1 MLYFDNY
8 LSTLPETAF
17 DTYRGET
24 QAYIN
29 SQWHDSPLWC
39 KVKEETQVGSFEFE
53 EIEVWKNTVS
63 EFTLNIIKD
72 SSDFRRLMFKDVYK
86 DVGRGRY
93 YEFNNNYWLVY
104 ESTNEES
111 PYKEVLV
118 RRCNNVAKWIDKDTG
133 EIIEQPCVLEY
144 DISATNPKVDKDIIV
159 ANQSITLVLQGNE
172 KTHKLKRNDRF
183 IFNNLAYKF
192 VAYNNYMQ
200 KEYVD
205 DSVNL
210 LFMDLDLDIDKPYDD
225 FENNIADRWAYDYV
239 VSINENPQQQ
249 LSGFSGVLSANV
261 TLNGNA
267 IDKQVVWSCT
277 DGATIDENGGY
288 TIIGDVGD
296 IVTFTATYGSFS
308 DSIDVEIVGSLIEN
322 NEIVIEPIVEALYEQ
337 ESIDMFV
344 DLYINGVAQGA
355 DVIVSTSGADQS
367 CYELIKDGNIFI
379 LTNIHRST
387 QPLNITF
394 SVGEVNKTISVKLK
408 ALF

>member
-39 KVKEETQVGSFEFE
+39 KVKEETQVGSFKFE

-118 RRCNNVAKWIDKDTG
+118 RRCNNIAKWIDVDSG
-133 EIIEQPCVLEY
+133 EIVEQPCVLEY

-159 ANQSITLVLQGNE
+159 ANQSTTLVLQGNE

-183 IFNNLAYKF
+183 IFNGLAYKF

-225 FENNIADRWAYDYV
+225 FENNIADRYKYDFS
-239 VSINENPQQQ
+239 VSINENPTQQVN
-249 LSGFSGVLSANV
+249 GFNGVLTANV
-261 TLNGNA
+261 MLNGEET
-267 IDKQVVWSCT
+267 DRQVEWSCSE
-277 DGATIDENGGY
+277 GATINQDGEY
-288 TIIGDVGD
+288 VIDGDVGD
-296 IVTFTATYGSFS
+296 VVTFIATYGSFNDS
-308 DSIDVEIVGSLIEN
+308 VDIEIVDSIVENREIV
-322 NEIVIEPIVEALYEQ
+322 VDPIVDVLYEQ
-337 ESIDMFV
+337 ESVDILV
-344 DLYINGVAQGA
+344 DLYINGVAQGVTI
-355 DVIVSTSGADQS
+355 DVATSGATND
-367 CYELIKDGNIFI
+367 CYELVQDGNNIN
-379 LTNIHRST
+379 LTNIKHSK

-394 SVGEVNKTISVKLK
+394 SNGETNKTISVKLK

>member
-8 LSTLPETAF
+8 LSTLPENAF
-17 DTYRGET
+17 DRYRGET

-39 KVKEETQVGSFEFE
+39 KVKEETKIGSFEFE

-72 SSDFRRLMFKDVYK
+72 AEDFRRLMFKDVYK

-104 ESTNEES
+104 ESTNIES

-118 RRCNNVAKWIDKDTG
+118 RRCNNIAKWIDKETG

-172 KTHKLKRNDRF
+172 QTHKLKRNDRF
-183 IFNNLAYKF
+183 IFNGIAYKF

-205 DSVNL
+205 DIVNL

-225 FENNIADRWAYDYV
+225 LENNIADRYAYDYIV
-239 VSINENPQQQ
+239 TINEKPTQQ
-249 LSGFSGVLSANV
+249 LTGGSGSLTANI
-261 TLNGNA
+261 TLNGNEIA
-267 IDKQVVWSCT
+267 DDIEWLCS
-277 DGATIDENGGY
+277 DGAVIDQSGNYTITGNVGDVVTFIARYGNSKDIIYVNIVGSIDENK
-288 TIIGDVGD
+288 
-296 IVTFTATYGSFS
+296 
-308 DSIDVEIVGSLIEN
+308 
-322 NEIVIEPIVEALYEQ
+322 EIVIEPIVDTLYEQ

-344 DLYINGVAQGA
+344 DLYINGVAQGSNVMIA
-355 DVIVSTSGADQS
+355 TSGADES
-367 CYELIKDGNIFI
+367 CYSLVKDGNNIT
-379 LTNIHRST
+379 LTNISYSAKL
-387 QPLNITF
+387 LNITF
-394 SVGEVNKTISVKLK
+394 SVGEVKRTISVKLK